1 MRMIRNRVVP
11 VEIQKMKTSKL
22 IALIF
27 SCHLGFAPA
36 LSMGAEWQIQTIN
49 SDAAFRGLCVVDQN
63 VVWAGGTKG
72 TFVRTTDAGKNWHAG
87 QVAGAGSLDFRD
99 VEALDGETAWLL
111 SIGEGSDSRIYKTT
125 DGGNRWTLQF
135 QNERPEAFF
144 DALAFWDDQH
154 GIALSDP
161 VDGCFL
167 LVATTNGGAL
177 WEPVRAKMPP
187 AVSGESA
194 FAASGTCLVAQGQ
207 SNVWF
212 ATGGA
217 GKGRV
222 FRSVNRGQTWTVSE
236 TPVPAATNS
245 AGIFSLAFRD
255 ERHGVAV
262 GGNHEK
268 HSETRH
274 NFVMTEDGGASWQ
287 ESSTNK
293 PRGFR
298 SGVAW
303 LGRLKRSALVA
314 VGPSGFGLSKL
325 QWPVA
330 KAGRCELQRHQC
342 GSFQSTS
349 GVGCRPERPH
359 RPVDPCP
366 GRPLG

>member
-1 MRMIRNRVVP
+1 
-11 VEIQKMKTSKL
+11 
-22 IALIF
+22 
-27 SCHLGFAPA
+27 
-36 LSMGAEWQIQTIN
+36 
-49 SDAAFRGLCVVDQN
+49 
-63 VVWAGGTKG
+63 
-72 TFVRTTDAGKNWHAG
+72 
-87 QVAGAGSLDFRD
+87 
-99 VEALDGETAWLL
+99 
-111 SIGEGSDSRIYKTT
+111 
-125 DGGNRWTLQF
+125 
-135 QNERPEAFF
+135 
-144 DALAFWDDQH
+144 
-154 GIALSDP
+154 
-161 VDGCFL
+161 
-167 LVATTNGGAL
+167 
-177 WEPVRAKMPP
+177 MPP

-314 VGPSGFGLSKL
+314 VGPSGSDFRSSNGQWQKL
-325 QWPVA
+325 DDANYNVISVGRFNPQAVWA
-330 KAGRCELQRHQC
+330 AGPKGRIARLIH
-342 GSFQSTS
+342 
-349 GVGCRPERPH
+349 VPEGP
-359 RPVDPCP
+359 
-366 GRPLG
+366 